1 MVTTYKDDNGE
12 DYDAWRARKD
22 AEAKQTAST
31 LPKPKPPQQPM
42 PQLEAKHILKGV
54 GTVIGEVEK
63 EMLQRFDELRDE
75 WADERKALR
84 RRVELDVSHKI
95 RVERDSLRAE
105 TVRLGR
111 EVERLK
117 DEVEKLKQEMK
128 D

>member
-12 DYDAWRARKD
+12 DYDTWRARRD
-22 AEAKQTAST
+22 AEAKQKAST
-31 LPKPKPPQQPM
+31 LPKPKPPQQAM

-75 WADERKALR
+75 WAVERKSLR
-84 RRVELDVSHKI
+84 RRVEMDISQKI
-95 RVERDSLRAE
+95 RVERDGLRAE

-111 EVERLK
+111 EVEILK
-117 DEVEKLKQEMK
+117 DAIEKLKQELK
-128 D
+128 Q